1 MAAKL
6 MFNGAKL
13 WNELPVKIK
22 CTDKDSFKS
31 KCKAF
36 LFAKMSPEEDS
47 EFTV

>member
-1 MAAKL
+1 

-22 CTDKDSFKS
+22 CADNKDSCES

-36 LFAKMSPEEDS
+36 LFTKMSAKEDRI
-47 EFTV
+47 

>member
-1 MAAKL
+1 
-6 MFNGAKL
+6 MFKGVKL

-22 CTDKDSFKS
+22 CVNNKDSFKS

-36 LFAKMSPEEDS
+36 LFAKMSAKEYS